1 MENNDFEKIALV
13 TDSGSDL
20 PKEIIEKYNIH
31 TIPLKI
37 IYKDCEYDDGV
48 DISPDEVYAKFNQE
62 VPKTS
67 MPAQIDIIKLFD
79 RLKQEGYKKI
89 LSIHLSCNLSG
100 TVDMIKMIS
109 KNYEDMEIE
118 VIDSKSVSIGVG
130 MLVYEAAKLISEH
143 LSLTEIKESLQKI
156 KDRISVFY
164 CIPVLDYLRKGG
176 RIGLVA
182 ATLGTIMDL
191 KPIISVNK
199 EGRYY
204 SHAKVRGR
212 KKSLEKLLEIGI
224 DIIKD
229 QKVNI
234 SIYHGA
240 AMEEAQK
247 IKEYFSKLPNV
258 QEIFFGQISPS
269 MVVHTG
275 PGLVGMAIHLLK

>member
-1 MENNDFEKIALV
+1 MENKDYEKIALV
-13 TDSGSDL
+13 TDSSSDL

-31 TIPLKI
+31 TIPLKV
-37 IYKDCEYDDGV
+37 IYSDREYDDGV
-48 DISPDEVYAKFNQE
+48 DILPEEVYERFEQE
-62 VPKTS
+62 IPRTS
-67 MPAQIDIIKLFD
+67 MPSQTDIIKIFD
-79 RLKQEGYKKI
+79 KLKEEGYKKI

-100 TVDMIKMIS
+100 TVDLVKMIS
-109 KNYEDMEIE
+109 KQYNDMEIE

-130 MLVYEAAKLISEH
+130 MLVNEAAKLIAQKLPMS
-143 LSLTEIKESLQKI
+143 EIKEALQKA

-182 ATLGTIMDL
+182 ATIGTIMDL

-199 EGRYY
+199 DGRYY

-212 KKSLEKLLEIGI
+212 KKSLDRLQEIAL

-229 QKVNI
+229 YKVNV
-234 SIYHGA
+234 SVYHGA
-240 AMEEAQK
+240 AKEEALK
-247 IKEYFSKLPNV
+247 IKEALAKLPNV
-258 QEIFFGQISPS
+258 QEIFFGQISPA

-275 PGLVGMAIHLLK
+275 PGLVGLAIHKL

>member
-1 MENNDFEKIALV
+1 MENNAYDKIALV
-13 TDSGSDL
+13 TDSSSDL

-31 TIPLKI
+31 TLPLKV
-37 IYKDCEYDDGV
+37 IYSDREYNDGV
-48 DISPDEVYAKFNQE
+48 DITSDDVYARFDQE
-62 VPKTS
+62 IPSTS
-67 MPAQIDIIKLFD
+67 MPSQTDIMKMFD
-79 RLKQEGYKKI
+79 RLREEGYKKI

-100 TVDMIKMIS
+100 TVDVVRMVS
-109 KNYEDMEIE
+109 KQYEDLEIE

-130 MLVYEAAKLISEH
+130 MLVNEAAKLISQR
-143 LSLTEIKESLQKI
+143 LTMAEIKDSLLKAVD
-156 KDRISVFY
+156 KISVFY

-212 KKSLEKLLEIGI
+212 KKSLEKLMEIAI
-224 DIIKD
+224 DKVKD
-229 QKVNI
+229 KKVNI
-234 SIYHGA
+234 SVYHGA
-240 AMEEAQK
+240 AKEEALK
-247 IKEYFSKLPNV
+247 FKEYFASLPNV
-258 QEIFFGQISPS
+258 QEIFFGQISPA

-275 PGLVGMAIHLLK
+275 PGLVGLAIHEI

>member
-1 MENNDFEKIALV
+1 MENNNFEKIALV

-20 PKEIIEKYNIH
+20 PKEVIEKYNIH
-31 TIPLKI
+31 IIPLKI
-37 IYKDCEYDDGV
+37 IYKDREYDDGV
-48 DISPDEVYAKFNQE
+48 DISPDEVYAKFSQE

-67 MPAQIDIIKLFD
+67 MPSQIDIIKLFD

-89 LSIHLSCNLSG
+89 LAIHLSCNLSG

-109 KNYEDMEIE
+109 KNYEDIEIE

-143 LSLTEIKESLQKI
+143 FSITEIKESLQKI

-212 KKSLEKLLEIGI
+212 KKSLEKLLEIAI
-224 DIIKD
+224 DVIKD

-247 IKEYFSKLPNV
+247 FKDYFSKLPNV

-275 PGLVGMAIHLLK
+275 PGLVGLAIHLL

>member
-1 MENNDFEKIALV
+1 MDNNNYEKIALV
-13 TDSGSDL
+13 TDSSSDL

-37 IYKDCEYDDGV
+37 IYSDREYDDGV
-48 DISPDEVYAKFNQE
+48 NIQPEEVYEKFDQE
-62 VPKTS
+62 IPKTS
-67 MPAQIDIIKLFD
+67 MPSQSDIMKIFD
-79 RLKQEGYKKI
+79 RLRDEGYKKI

-100 TVDMIKMIS
+100 TVDVVRMIS
-109 KNYEDMEIE
+109 KQYEDLEIE

-130 MLVYEAAKLISEH
+130 MLVNEAAKLISQR
-143 LSLTEIKESLQKI
+143 LSMSEIKEALNRA
-156 KDRISVFY
+156 KDRINVFY

-212 KKSLEKLLEIGI
+212 KKSLEKLVEIAL
-224 DIIKD
+224 DVIKD
-229 QKVNI
+229 HKVNV
-234 SIYHGA
+234 SVYHGA
-240 AMEEAQK
+240 AKEEALK
-247 IKEYFSKLPNV
+247 VYEILENLPNV
-258 QEIFFGQISPS
+258 QEIFFGQISPA

-275 PGLVGMAIHLLK
+275 PGLVGLAIHEI

>member
-1 MENNDFEKIALV
+1 MDIDNNDKIALV
-13 TDSGSDL
+13 TDSSSDL

-37 IYKDCEYDDGV
+37 IYKDREYNDGV
-48 DISPDEVYAKFNQE
+48 DITPEEVYERFADE

-67 MPAQIDIIKLFD
+67 MPSQHDIITLFD
-79 RLKQEGYKKI
+79 KLKAEGYKKI

-100 TVDMIKMIS
+100 TVDVVRMVS
-109 KNYEDMEIE
+109 KQYEDIEIE

-130 MLVYEAAKLISEH
+130 MLVHEAAKLISQK
-143 LSLTEIKESLQKI
+143 LPMSEIKDALYKA
-156 KDRISVFY
+156 KDKISVFY

-182 ATLGTIMDL
+182 ATLGTIMDM

-199 EGRYY
+199 DGRYY

-212 KKSLEKLLEIGI
+212 KKSLEKLTEIVMDLI
-224 DIIKD
+224 DG
-229 QKVNI
+229 QKVNV
-234 SIYHGA
+234 SVYHGA
-240 AMEEAQK
+240 AREEALK
-247 IKEYFSKLPNV
+247 IKAIIEKLPNV
-258 QEIFFGQISPS
+258 QEILFGQIGPA

-275 PGLVGMAIHLLK
+275 PGLVGIAVQKL

>member
-1 MENNDFEKIALV
+1 MDNNNYEKIALV
-13 TDSGSDL
+13 TDSSSDL

-37 IYKDCEYDDGV
+37 IYNDREYDDGV
-48 DISPDEVYAKFNQE
+48 DISPEEVYEKFDQE
-62 VPKTS
+62 VPRTS
-67 MPAQIDIIKLFD
+67 MPSQMDIMKMFD

-100 TVDMIKMIS
+100 TVDLVKMIS
-109 KNYEDMEIE
+109 KQYDDLEIE

-130 MLVYEAAKLISEH
+130 MLVHEAGRLISQK
-143 LSLTEIKESLQKI
+143 LSMPEIKDALIKAKDKI
-156 KDRISVFY
+156 NVFY

-199 EGRYY
+199 DGRYY

-212 KKSLEKLLEIGI
+212 KKSLEKLVEIAM
-224 DIIKD
+224 DVIKD
-229 QKVNI
+229 QKVYI
-234 SIYHGA
+234 SVYHGA
-240 AMEEAQK
+240 AKEEALK
-247 IKEYFSKLPNV
+247 IKEYLSTLPNV
-258 QEIFFGQISPS
+258 QEIFFGQISPA

-275 PGLVGMAIHLLK
+275 PGLVGLAIHEI